1 MNEKERINA
10 LEVALNNEMREREF
24 YLKNA
29 ERTKNA
35 LDKKMFQQIGDEELE
50 HYERLKQLHEK
61 WEKQEKWPETV
72 PLKVKDTIVKDI
84 LLDVLKK
91 VNEMSAGDDD
101 DLEAV
106 RTAIDFEA
114 KGAQYYSDLRD
125 EVSDPKEKEF
135 FDLMARI
142 ENEHY
147 LSLKDTEEYFTDPA
161 SWYRKVEHHTF
172 DGAP

>member
-1 MNEKERINA
+1 MNEKERFSA

-29 ERTKNA
+29 KRTKNP
-35 LDKKMFQQIGDEELE
+35 LGRKMFQQIGDEELE

-61 WEKQEKWPETV
+61 WEKQGKWPETV
-72 PLKVKDTIVKDI
+72 PLKVKDTVVK
-84 LLDVLKK
+84 
-91 VNEMSAGDDD
+91 DD

-114 KGAQYYSDLRD
+114 KGAKLYAELRD
-125 EVSDPKEKEF
+125 AVSDPQEKEF
-135 FDLMARI
+135 FDLLTRI

-161 SWYRKVEHHTF
+161 SWYRKVEHHSF